1 MARAPNGNGA
11 PKQNHGG
18 ITREVVVSVAT
29 AIVMSLLGL
38 FGNWVTHGGL
48 IGLLGGVT
56 ATELRQQVVDEI
68 KKLDIKPCPPGPPGT
83 FAGRISFIAVR
94 FGQNGSSEGVRGEGE
109 PICSTSPARA
119 ATSCSGHRF
128 SDLRGNRNQG

>member
-1 MARAPNGNGA
+1 MS
-11 PKQNHGG
+11 
-18 ITREVVVSVAT
+18 VVT

-68 KKLDIKPCPPGPPGT
+68 KKLDIKPGPPGPPGT

-109 PICSTSPARA
+109 PFVQLPQPGPQQVAPVTDFPICEV
-119 ATSCSGHRF
+119 
-128 SDLRGNRNQG
+128 RNQG